1 MKFWIDKKTLAQ
13 TVGNVSRMRDMKMV
27 ARAHASA
34 LKSCGWLVRGELRNH
49 VEYGGD
55 NWAPLHPLTAAF
67 KRTKS
72 GWKKRQ
78 VPPSP
83 LYWLGRFARYV
94 APRDASQV
102 EIGFGKSNKRRAGT
116 IDRSLNDLV
125 RKHEK
130 GRTVPV
136 TAAIRRYWAQTKR
149 FFLRRTTTVLKIPA
163 RPSIGPVFRK
173 MRSVIPTHFQKKFTT
188 AMHRYLTGGAK
199 T

>member
-1 MKFWIDKKTLAQ
+1 MKLSIDKKTLAQ
-13 TVGNVSRMRDMKMV
+13 SVGKVSRLRDMKMV
-27 ARAHASA
+27 ARAHLSA
-34 LKSCGWLVRGELRNH
+34 LKSCGWLMRAELRNH

-72 GWKKRQ
+72 GWKKRE

-94 APRDASQV
+94 AAPDASHV
-102 EIGFGKSNKRRAGT
+102 EIGFGKSNKGRAGT
-116 IDRSLNDLV
+116 MDRSLNDLV

-149 FFLRRTTTVLKIPA
+149 FFLRNSTTVLKIPA

-173 MRSVIPTHFQKKFTT
+173 MRAKIPAHFQKKFTA
-188 AMHRYLTGGAK
+188 AMHRYLTGGSK
-199 T
+199 S